1 MPVDTICITLEWGLP
16 FGLNA
21 NGERRGGF
29 PLTPGQLVRAVSI
42 ALDVP
47 EETVVQH
54 DRNLVVAGLRTRGG
68 RGRSAPEVT
77 PLDAA
82 RLLAATLASVRA
94 KDSVETVEALG
105 RAQFDPSRP
114 TYEVTYI
121 DADGLFVPQISRL
134 QDAAKHRD
142 IAIASLPATHNFIDG
157 LAALIADA
165 SGPIDDFQLFVTR
178 FSKLGISC
186 SSPVGQASLG
196 NFARY
201 SVPVEPTP
209 NQAPKLADIYFFY
222 GIHQDRKVAGT
233 AIMVLGAAFRDNGP
247 RYANA
252 YEAHLAGYGTK
263 KDKPKKP
270 AKMVQWNGDR

>member
-1 MPVDTICITLEWGLP
+1 
-16 FGLNA
+16 
-21 NGERRGGF
+21 
-29 PLTPGQLVRAVSI
+29 
-42 ALDVP
+42 
-47 EETVVQH
+47 
-54 DRNLVVAGLRTRGG
+54 VASGW
-68 RGRSAPEVT
+68 V
-77 PLDAA
+77 
-82 RLLAATLASVRA
+82 LAATLASVRA
-94 KDSVETVEALG
+94 KDSVETVEALE

-121 DADGLFVPQISRL
+121 DAEGLFVPQISRL

-209 NQAPKLADIYFFY
+209 NQYFFY

-233 AIMVLGAAFRDNGP
+233 AIMLLGAAFRDNGP